1 MKRCAA
7 LLTLLFVALVVGG
20 TSHAAS
26 NYVTLEKGIKRSGPQ
41 YRSVGL
47 KKDSPELCREACAD
61 DENCKAYTYEIS
73 RLKGYPGRCLLY
85 DSVPPAKENDC
96 CVSGVKTTKS
106 PTVTIS
112 PPVSGPIANIG
123 APQVKGLQVAP
134 KVQAGQFS
142 PRTSDTNLR
151 PGPKFSLPCMPGP
164 GQVALF
170 LYDNFAGQCTLLD
183 AGAYVDEQSINLPN
197 NSVSSVRVGPNAIV
211 KLCGGTNLNGT
222 CENIYSDDKSLS
234 DNRVGNDNVSSVY
247 VFSGSPNCSPA
258 ADEVALFLHD
268 QYRGY
273 CTILKKGFYYDPP
286 TMNFPNDQLSS
297 VRVGS
302 NAAVVL
308 YEHDDLR
315 GKREIL
321 RVSDSNLS
329 DNLIGNDKV
338 SSVAVFASERD
349 CKPKANQV
357 AVYSHTDFG
366 GLCTTLDYGIHA
378 HTAHTNLPDGT
389 ISSIRVG
396 AKAEALLC
404 RDMNFE
410 GKCATFTKDDAN
422 LADNGLN
429 DSVSSLLVWKR
440 NKSNLARVWW
450 NYNLGP
456 SRRDN
461 IRPQIKN
468 RQKIVIVLRDPVRPG
483 HPRPSANDIYRI
495 FSGLQ
500 DSVNA
505 YFREN
510 SSSLYQIEI
519 VGFYGWF
526 TPEPRKRGN
535 FYWNYNDPNDS
546 DGDGWISG
554 HMQRWVDAVRAL
566 DQQFYFD
573 KKYDN
578 NGDGTLSPNELGI
591 VIITPQSDSIGGNR
605 RPVYADQ
612 VTFKPHRKML
622 KVDNG
627 LIVPEI
633 LEIFLSPALHL
644 GLTAHE
650 MCHLTLGLGDMY
662 WGSNYDEWYNQYAAR
677 AYSVMADFT
686 NHSHLDAVL
695 KLKLGWAAP
704 QAILDSGN
712 YLITDVES
720 TNRIWL
726 IFDPN
731 HGFDEYFI
739 LENRWPG
746 TSYERNLPDS
756 GIAIWNVFDITS
768 ENSQMP
774 KPLCTPTTRW
784 NDWNALPLEKKNWER
799 RAIRLIR
806 SGGLRFSSCESD
818 RPLADDTAALWGP
831 TGFFKNL
838 RWADNTNS
846 GVLVRP
852 LTSPS
857 PAMTVQVTLPVQYP

>member
-1 MKRCAA
+1 
-7 LLTLLFVALVVGG
+7 
-20 TSHAAS
+20 
-26 NYVTLEKGIKRSGPQ
+26 
-41 YRSVGL
+41 
-47 KKDSPELCREACAD
+47 
-61 DENCKAYTYEIS
+61 
-73 RLKGYPGRCLLY
+73 
-85 DSVPPAKENDC
+85 
-96 CVSGVKTTKS
+96 
-106 PTVTIS
+106 
-112 PPVSGPIANIG
+112 
-123 APQVKGLQVAP
+123 
-134 KVQAGQFS
+134 
-142 PRTSDTNLR
+142 
-151 PGPKFSLPCMPGP
+151 
-164 GQVALF
+164 
-170 LYDNFAGQCTLLD
+170 
-183 AGAYVDEQSINLPN
+183 
-197 NSVSSVRVGPNAIV
+197 
-211 KLCGGTNLNGT
+211 
-222 CENIYSDDKSLS
+222 
-234 DNRVGNDNVSSVY
+234 

-286 TMNFPNDQLSS
+286 TMNFPDNQLTS

-302 NAAVVL
+302 NAAIVL
-308 YEHDDLR
+308 YEHKDLR

-329 DNLIGNDKV
+329 DNLIKNDKV

-357 AVYSHTDFG
+357 AVYSHADFG
-366 GLCTTLDYGIHA
+366 GLCTTLDYGIHS

-404 RDMNFE
+404 RDMNFK
-410 GKCATFTKDDAN
+410 GKCATFTKDDDN

-429 DSVSSLLVWKR
+429 DSVSSLLIWKR

-456 SRRDN
+456 NRQDH
-461 IRPQIKN
+461 IQPQIKN
-468 RQKIVIVLRDPVRPG
+468 RHKIVIVLRDPVRPG

-535 FYWNYNDPNDS
+535 FYWSYSDPNDS

-554 HMQRWVDAVRAL
+554 HTQRWADAVRAL
-566 DQQFYFD
+566 DQKFYFD
-573 KKYDN
+573 KKYDK
-578 NGDGTLSPNELGI
+578 NGDGTLSPNELGV

-612 VTFKPHRKML
+612 VTLKPHRKML

-633 LEIFLSPALHL
+633 LEIFLSPRQHL

-650 MCHLTLGLGDMY
+650 MCHLTLGLKDMY
-662 WGSNYDEWYNQYAAR
+662 WGSSNDDWYNPYAAR
-677 AYSVMADFT
+677 AYSVMADFN

-695 KLKLGWAAP
+695 KLKLGWVVP
-704 QAILDSGN
+704 QGILDSRD
-712 YLITDVES
+712 YIMTAVES
-720 TNRIWL
+720 TNRVWI
-726 IFDPN
+726 IF
-731 HGFDEYFI
+731 GQTGSFLSEYFV

-768 ENSQMP
+768 KNSKMP

-784 NDWNALPLEKKNWER
+784 NDWNALPLGNKNWER

-806 SGGLRFSSCESD
+806 SGGLRISSCEAD

-831 TGFFKNL
+831 WGFTKNL
-838 RWADNTNS
+838 RWANRTDS
-846 GVLVRP
+846 GVSVRP

-857 PAMTVQVTLPVQYP
+857 PAMTVRVTLPYNW